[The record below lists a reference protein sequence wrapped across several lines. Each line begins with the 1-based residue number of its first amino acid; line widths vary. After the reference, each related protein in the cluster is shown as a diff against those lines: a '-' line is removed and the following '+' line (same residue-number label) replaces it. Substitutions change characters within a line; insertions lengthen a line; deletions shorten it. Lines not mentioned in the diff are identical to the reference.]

1 MTGIGDWKRSC
12 MCAEANR
19 EMLGQSLTLM
29 GWVQRRRDLGG
40 LIFIWLRDRTGIVQ
54 VVFDQSKY
62 PGVFLS
68 AQELRS
74 EYVLAVKG
82 EVVLREENNINRELK
97 TGDIE
102 VIASDLKILSAS
114 QTPPFAIDN
123 DVSVNDNIKYKY
135 RYLDLRRPVLQ
146 EIFALRSHAAFSAR
160 SFLQE
165 NGFLEL
171 ETPVLTR
178 STPEGARDYLV
189 PSRVH
194 NGEFYAL
201 PQSPQLFKQL
211 LMISGFDKYYQ
222 IVKCFRDEDL
232 RADRQPEFT
241 QIDVELS
248 FVDTSDVME
257 VAEKLIARV
266 FKDIKGMEIGLPI
279 ERLTF
284 NEAMERFGS
293 DKPDM
298 RFGMELIDVS
308 ETVKDCGFS
317 VFSSAVQKG
326 GRVTGI
332 TVRNAGGLTRKE
344 IDALAEMLKDY
355 KAKGLAWAVLSSE
368 GVRSSFSKFMSPEQ
382 MQALID
388 RMGAQ
393 PGDAMFF
400 VADTPEISL
409 TAMGQLRL
417 ILGRK
422 LGLIDDSAYRFVWI
436 TEFPLFEYSEEDGRY
451 YAKHHPFTAPMDEDI
466 SLIGKDNDKVRSKAY
481 DIVLNGYELGGGS
494 IRIHDSDMQSMILN
508 QLGFTQQDVEMRFGF
523 LTNALRYGAPPHG
536 GFAIGMDRLV
546 MLLCGTDNI
555 KDVIA
560 FPKMQNARCL
570 LSDAPSQVEKAQLD
584 ELGIAL
590 VNTLN

>member
-1 MTGIGDWKRSC
+1 MTGIGDWKRTC

-19 EMLGQSLTLM
+19 EMLGRNLTLM
-29 GWVQRRRDLGG
+29 GWVQRRRDLGA
-40 LIFIWLRDRTGIVQ
+40 LVFIWLRDRTGIVQ
-54 VVFDQSKY
+54 VVFDQSRY
-62 PGVFLS
+62 PDVFLK

-74 EYVLAVKG
+74 EYVIAVKG
-82 EVVLREENNINRELK
+82 ELVLRDENNINHDLK
-97 TGDIE
+97 TGDVEMIVSE
-102 VIASDLKILSAS
+102 LKILSAS

-135 RYLDLRRPVLQ
+135 RYLDLRRSALQ
-146 EIFALRSHAAFSAR
+146 EIFALRSRAAYSVR

-248 FVDTSDVME
+248 FVDTNDVMQT
-257 VAEKLIARV
+257 AEGLISRV
-266 FKDIKGMEIGLPI
+266 FKDIKGMDISLPI
-279 ERLTF
+279 ERLTYAQ
-284 NEAMERFGS
+284 AMERFGS

-298 RFGMELIDVS
+298 RFGMELQDVS
-308 ETVKDCGFS
+308 DIVKDCAFS
-317 VFSSAVQKG
+317 VFSSTVQKG
-326 GRVTGI
+326 GRVTGL
-332 TVRNAGGLTRKE
+332 TARGAGGMTRKE
-344 IDALAEMLKDY
+344 IDAMAEALKDY
-355 KAKGLAWAVLSSE
+355 KAKGLAWAILAPD
-368 GVRSSFSKFMSPEQ
+368 GIRSSFGKFMSTEE
-382 MQALID
+382 MQALIE
-388 RMGAQ
+388 RMDAKN
-393 PGDAMFF
+393 GDAMFF
-400 VADTPEISL
+400 VADMPEISQI
-409 TAMGQLRL
+409 AMGQLRL
-417 ILGRK
+417 MLGRK
-422 LGLIDDSAYRFVWI
+422 LGIIDEKAYRFVWI
-436 TEFPLFEYSEEDGRY
+436 TEFPLFEYSEEDQRY

-466 SLIGKDNDKVRSKAY
+466 NLIGKDNARVRSKAY

-494 IRIHDSDMQSMILN
+494 IRIHDSDMQSMLLE
-508 QLGFTQQDVEMRFGF
+508 QLGFTQQDVEARFGF

-570 LSDAPSQVEKAQLD
+570 LSDAPSRVENLQLD
-584 ELGIAL
+584 ELGIAI
-590 VNTLN
+590 VEKQ

>member
-62 PGVFLS
+62 PEVFLS

-257 VAEKLIARV
+257 VAEKLIARI

-332 TVRNAGGLTRKE
+332 TARNAGGLTRKE

-355 KAKGLAWAVLSSE
+355 KAKGLAWAILSSE

>member
-1 MTGIGDWKRSC
+1 MTGIGEWKRSC

-19 EMLGQSLTLM
+19 EALNKTLTLM

-40 LIFIWLRDRTGIVQ
+40 LIFIWLRDKTGIVQ

-62 PGVFLS
+62 PEVFLS

-82 EVVLREENNINRELK
+82 EVVLRDQNNINPELK
-97 TGDIE
+97 TGDVE
-102 VIASDLKILSAS
+102 VVASELKILSSS

-146 EIFALRSHAAFSAR
+146 EIFALRSQTAFSAR

-241 QIDVELS
+241 QIDVEMS
-248 FVDTSDVME
+248 FVDTPDVMNA
-257 VAEKLIARV
+257 AEKLIARV
-266 FKDIKGMEIGLPI
+266 FKDIKGMDIGLPI

-284 NEAMERFGS
+284 IEAMERFGS

-298 RFGMELIDVS
+298 RFGMELKDVS
-308 ETVKDCGFS
+308 DTVKNCGFS
-317 VFSSAVQKG
+317 VFSSTVANG

-332 TVRNAGGLTRKE
+332 TARGAGSLTRKE
-344 IDALAEMLKDY
+344 IDTMAETLKDY
-355 KAKGLAWAVLSSE
+355 KAKGLAWAILSSD
-368 GVRSSFSKFMSPEQ
+368 GMRSSFGKFMSPEEI
-382 MQALID
+382 QALIE
-388 RMGAQ
+388 RMDAK

-417 ILGRK
+417 ILGRR
-422 LGLIDDSAYRFVWI
+422 LGLIDENSYRFAWV
-436 TEFPLFEYSEEDGRY
+436 TEFPLFEYSTEDGRY

-508 QLGFTQQDVEMRFGF
+508 QLGFTQQDVEARFGF

-584 ELGIAL
+584 ELGITL
-590 VNTLN
+590 VKE

>member
-248 FVDTSDVME
+248 FADTSDVME
-257 VAEKLIARV
+257 VAEKLIARI

-332 TVRNAGGLTRKE
+332 TARNAGGLTRKE

>member
-1 MTGIGDWKRSC
+1 MTGIGDWKRTC

-19 EMLGQSLTLM
+19 EMLGRNLTLM
-29 GWVQRRRDLGG
+29 GWVQRRRDLGA
-40 LIFIWLRDRTGIVQ
+40 LVFIWLRDRTGIVQ
-54 VVFDQSKY
+54 VVFDQSRY
-62 PGVFLS
+62 PDVFLK

-74 EYVLAVKG
+74 EYVIAVKG
-82 EVVLREENNINRELK
+82 ELVLRDENNINHDLK
-97 TGDIE
+97 TGDVEMIVSE
-102 VIASDLKILSAS
+102 LKILSAS

-135 RYLDLRRPVLQ
+135 RYLDLRRSALQ
-146 EIFALRSHAAFSAR
+146 EIFALRSRAAYSVR

-248 FVDTSDVME
+248 FVDTNDVMQT
-257 VAEKLIARV
+257 AEGLISRV
-266 FKDIKGMEIGLPI
+266 FKDIKGMDISLPI
-279 ERLTF
+279 ERLTYAQ
-284 NEAMERFGS
+284 AMERFGS

-298 RFGMELIDVS
+298 RFGMELQDVS
-308 ETVKDCGFS
+308 DIVKDCAFS
-317 VFSSAVQKG
+317 VFSSTVQKG
-326 GRVTGI
+326 GRVIGLTARG
-332 TVRNAGGLTRKE
+332 AGGMTRKE
-344 IDALAEMLKDY
+344 IDAMAEALKDY
-355 KAKGLAWAVLSSE
+355 KAKGLAWAILAPD
-368 GVRSSFSKFMSPEQ
+368 GIRSSFGKFMSAEE
-382 MQALID
+382 MQALIE
-388 RMGAQ
+388 RMDAKN
-393 PGDAMFF
+393 GDAMFF
-400 VADTPEISL
+400 VADMPEISQI
-409 TAMGQLRL
+409 AMGQLRL
-417 ILGRK
+417 MLGRK
-422 LGLIDDSAYRFVWI
+422 LGIIDEKAYRFVWI
-436 TEFPLFEYSEEDGRY
+436 TEFPLFEYSDEDQRY

-466 SLIGKDNDKVRSKAY
+466 DLIGKDNAQVRSKAY

-494 IRIHDSDMQSMILN
+494 IRIHDSDMQSMLLE
-508 QLGFTQQDVEMRFGF
+508 QLGFTQQDVEARFGF

-570 LSDAPSQVEKAQLD
+570 LSDAPSRVENLQLD
-584 ELGIAL
+584 ELGITI
-590 VNTLN
+590 VEKQ

>member
-257 VAEKLIARV
+257 VTEKLIARV

-332 TVRNAGGLTRKE
+332 TARNAGGLTRKE

-436 TEFPLFEYSEEDGRY
+436 TQFPLFEYSEEDGRY

>member
-1 MTGIGDWKRSC
+1 MMGIGDWKRTC

-19 EMLGQSLTLM
+19 EMLGKNLTLM
-29 GWVQRRRDLGG
+29 GWVQRRRDLGA
-40 LIFIWLRDRTGIVQ
+40 LVFIWLRDRTGIVQ
-54 VVFDQSKY
+54 VVFDQSRY
-62 PGVFLS
+62 PDVFLK

-74 EYVLAVKG
+74 EYVIAVKG
-82 EVVLREENNINRELK
+82 ELVLRDENNINHDLK
-97 TGDIE
+97 TGDVEMIVSE
-102 VIASDLKILSAS
+102 LKILSAS

-135 RYLDLRRPVLQ
+135 RYLDLRRSALQ
-146 EIFALRSHAAFSAR
+146 EIFALRSRAAYSVR

-248 FVDTSDVME
+248 FVDTNDVMQT
-257 VAEKLIARV
+257 AEGLISRV
-266 FKDIKGMEIGLPI
+266 FKDIKGMDISLPI
-279 ERLTF
+279 ERLTYAQ
-284 NEAMERFGS
+284 AMERFGS

-298 RFGMELIDVS
+298 RFGMELQDVS
-308 ETVKDCGFS
+308 DIVKDCAFS
-317 VFSSAVQKG
+317 VFSSTVQKG
-326 GRVTGI
+326 GRVIGLTARG
-332 TVRNAGGLTRKE
+332 AGGMTRKE
-344 IDALAEMLKDY
+344 IDAMAEALKDY
-355 KAKGLAWAVLSSE
+355 KAKGLAWAILAPD
-368 GVRSSFSKFMSPEQ
+368 GIRSSFGKFMSAEE
-382 MQALID
+382 MQALIE
-388 RMGAQ
+388 RMDAKN
-393 PGDAMFF
+393 GDAMFF
-400 VADTPEISL
+400 VADMPEISQI
-409 TAMGQLRL
+409 AMGQLRL
-417 ILGRK
+417 MLGRK
-422 LGLIDDSAYRFVWI
+422 LGIIDEKAYRFVWI
-436 TEFPLFEYSEEDGRY
+436 TEFPLFEYSEEDQRY

-466 SLIGKDNDKVRSKAY
+466 DLIGKDNARVRSKAY

-494 IRIHDSDMQSMILN
+494 IRIHDSDMQSMLLE
-508 QLGFTQQDVEMRFGF
+508 QLGFTQQDVEARFGF

-570 LSDAPSQVEKAQLD
+570 LSDAPSRVENLQLD
-584 ELGIAL
+584 ELGIAI
-590 VNTLN
+590 VEKQ

>member
-1 MTGIGDWKRSC
+1 MTGIGDWKRTC

-19 EMLGQSLTLM
+19 EMLGRNLTLM
-29 GWVQRRRDLGG
+29 GWVQRRRDLGA
-40 LIFIWLRDRTGIVQ
+40 LVFIWLRDRTGIVQ
-54 VVFDQSKY
+54 VVFDQSRY
-62 PGVFLS
+62 PDVFLK

-74 EYVLAVKG
+74 EYVIAVKG
-82 EVVLREENNINRELK
+82 ELVLRDENNINHDLK
-97 TGDIE
+97 TGDVEMIVSE
-102 VIASDLKILSAS
+102 LKILSAS

-135 RYLDLRRPVLQ
+135 RYLDLRRSALQ
-146 EIFALRSHAAFSAR
+146 EIFALRSRAAYSVR

-248 FVDTSDVME
+248 FVDTNDVMQT
-257 VAEKLIARV
+257 AEGLISRV
-266 FKDIKGMEIGLPI
+266 FKDIKGMDISLPI
-279 ERLTF
+279 ERLTYAQ
-284 NEAMERFGS
+284 AMERFGS

-298 RFGMELIDVS
+298 RFGMELQDVS
-308 ETVKDCGFS
+308 DIVKDCAFS
-317 VFSSAVQKG
+317 VFSSTVQKG
-326 GRVTGI
+326 GRVTGL
-332 TVRNAGGLTRKE
+332 TARGAGGMTRKE
-344 IDALAEMLKDY
+344 IDAMAEALKDY
-355 KAKGLAWAVLSSE
+355 KAKGLAWAILAPD
-368 GVRSSFSKFMSPEQ
+368 GIRSSFGKFMSAEE
-382 MQALID
+382 MQALIE
-388 RMGAQ
+388 RMDAKN
-393 PGDAMFF
+393 GDAMFF
-400 VADTPEISL
+400 VADMPEISQ

-417 ILGRK
+417 MLGRK
-422 LGLIDDSAYRFVWI
+422 LGIIDEKAYRFVWI
-436 TEFPLFEYSEEDGRY
+436 TEFPLFEYSEEDQRY
-451 YAKHHPFTAPMDEDI
+451 YTKHHPFTAPMDEDI
-466 SLIGKDNDKVRSKAY
+466 NLIGKDNARVRSKAY

-494 IRIHDSDMQSMILN
+494 IRIHDSDMQSMLLE
-508 QLGFTQQDVEMRFGF
+508 QLGFTQQDVEARFGF

-570 LSDAPSQVEKAQLD
+570 LSDAPSRVENLQLD
-584 ELGIAL
+584 ELGIAI
-590 VNTLN
+590 VEKQ

>member
-62 PGVFLS
+62 PEVFLS

-257 VAEKLIARV
+257 VAEKLIARI

-332 TVRNAGGLTRKE
+332 TARNAGGLTRKE

-355 KAKGLAWAVLSSE
+355 KAKGLAWAILSSE
-368 GVRSSFSKFMSPEQ
+368 GVRSSFSKFMNPEQ

-436 TEFPLFEYSEEDGRY
+436 TQFPLFEYSEEDGRY

-590 VNTLN
+590 VKTLN

>member
-62 PGVFLS
+62 PEVFLS

-332 TVRNAGGLTRKE
+332 TARNAGGLTRKE

-382 MQALID
+382 MQTLID

>member
-62 PGVFLS
+62 PEVFLS

-266 FKDIKGMEIGLPI
+266 FKDIKGMEIDLPI

-332 TVRNAGGLTRKE
+332 TARNAGGLTRKE

-382 MQALID
+382 MQALIG

>member
-257 VAEKLIARV
+257 VAEKLIARI

-332 TVRNAGGLTRKE
+332 TARNAGGLTRKE

-436 TEFPLFEYSEEDGRY
+436 TQFPLFEYSEEDGRY

>member
-1 MTGIGDWKRSC
+1 M
-12 MCAEANR
+12 
-19 EMLGQSLTLM
+19 
-29 GWVQRRRDLGG
+29 
-40 LIFIWLRDRTGIVQ
+40 
-54 VVFDQSKY
+54 
-62 PGVFLS
+62 
-68 AQELRS
+68 
-74 EYVLAVKG
+74 
-82 EVVLREENNINRELK
+82 
-97 TGDIE
+97 
-102 VIASDLKILSAS
+102 
-114 QTPPFAIDN
+114 
-123 DVSVNDNIKYKY
+123 
-135 RYLDLRRPVLQ
+135 
-146 EIFALRSHAAFSAR
+146 
-160 SFLQE
+160 
-165 NGFLEL
+165 
-171 ETPVLTR
+171 
-178 STPEGARDYLV
+178 
-189 PSRVH
+189 
-194 NGEFYAL
+194 
-201 PQSPQLFKQL
+201 
-211 LMISGFDKYYQ
+211 
-222 IVKCFRDEDL
+222 
-232 RADRQPEFT
+232 
-241 QIDVELS
+241 
-248 FVDTSDVME
+248 DTSDVME

-266 FKDIKGMEIGLPI
+266 FKDIKGMEIDLPI

-332 TVRNAGGLTRKE
+332 TARNAGGLTRKE

>member
-1 MTGIGDWKRSC
+1 MTGIGDWKRTC

-19 EMLGQSLTLM
+19 EMLGRNLTLM
-29 GWVQRRRDLGG
+29 GWVQRRRDLGA
-40 LIFIWLRDRTGIVQ
+40 LVFIWLRDRTGIVQ
-54 VVFDQSKY
+54 VVFDQSRY
-62 PGVFLS
+62 PDVFLK

-74 EYVLAVKG
+74 EYVIAVKG
-82 EVVLREENNINRELK
+82 ELVLRDENNINHDLK
-97 TGDIE
+97 TGDVEMIVSE
-102 VIASDLKILSAS
+102 LKILSAS

-135 RYLDLRRPVLQ
+135 RYLDLRRSALQ
-146 EIFALRSHAAFSAR
+146 EIFALRSRAAYSVR

-248 FVDTSDVME
+248 FVDTNDVMQT
-257 VAEKLIARV
+257 AEGLISRV
-266 FKDIKGMEIGLPI
+266 FKDIKGMDISLPI
-279 ERLTF
+279 ERLTYAQ
-284 NEAMERFGS
+284 AMERFGS

-298 RFGMELIDVS
+298 RFGMELQDVS
-308 ETVKDCGFS
+308 DIVKDCAFS
-317 VFSSAVQKG
+317 VFSSTVQKG
-326 GRVTGI
+326 GRVTGL
-332 TVRNAGGLTRKE
+332 TARGAGGMTRKE
-344 IDALAEMLKDY
+344 IDAMAEALKDY
-355 KAKGLAWAVLSSE
+355 KAKGLAWAILAPD
-368 GVRSSFSKFMSPEQ
+368 GIRSSFGKFMSAEE
-382 MQALID
+382 MQALIE
-388 RMGAQ
+388 RMDAKN
-393 PGDAMFF
+393 GDAMFF
-400 VADTPEISL
+400 VADMPEISQI
-409 TAMGQLRL
+409 AMGQLRL
-417 ILGRK
+417 MLGRK
-422 LGLIDDSAYRFVWI
+422 LGIIDEKAYRFVWI
-436 TEFPLFEYSEEDGRY
+436 TEFPLFEYSEEDQRY
-451 YAKHHPFTAPMDEDI
+451 YAKHQPFTAPMDEDI
-466 SLIGKDNDKVRSKAY
+466 DLIGKDNARVRSKAY

-494 IRIHDSDMQSMILN
+494 IRIHDSDMQSMLLE
-508 QLGFTQQDVEMRFGF
+508 QLGFTQQDVEARFGF

-570 LSDAPSQVEKAQLD
+570 LSDAPSRVENLQLD
-584 ELGIAL
+584 ELGIAI
-590 VNTLN
+590 VEKQ

>member
-248 FVDTSDVME
+248 FADTSDVME
-257 VAEKLIARV
+257 VVEKLIARI

-332 TVRNAGGLTRKE
+332 TARNAGGLTRKE

-355 KAKGLAWAVLSSE
+355 KAKGLAWAILSSE

-436 TEFPLFEYSEEDGRY
+436 TQFPLFEYSEEDGRY

>member
-62 PGVFLS
+62 PEVFLS

-102 VIASDLKILSAS
+102 VIAADLKILSAS

-266 FKDIKGMEIGLPI
+266 FKDIKGMEIDLPI

-332 TVRNAGGLTRKE
+332 TARNAGGLTRKE

-355 KAKGLAWAVLSSE
+355 KAKGLAWAILSSE

-436 TEFPLFEYSEEDGRY
+436 TQFPLFEYSEEDGRY

>member
-62 PGVFLS
+62 PEVFLS

-194 NGEFYAL
+194 NGEFSAL

-248 FVDTSDVME
+248 FADTSDVME

-332 TVRNAGGLTRKE
+332 TARNAGGLTRKE

-355 KAKGLAWAVLSSE
+355 KAKGLAWAILSSE

-436 TEFPLFEYSEEDGRY
+436 TQFPLFEYSEEDGRY

>member
-1 MTGIGDWKRSC
+1 MAGIGDWKRTC

-19 EMLGQSLTLM
+19 EMLGRNLTLM
-29 GWVQRRRDLGG
+29 GWVQRRRDLGA
-40 LIFIWLRDRTGIVQ
+40 LVFIWLRDRTGIVQ
-54 VVFDQSKY
+54 VVFDQSRY
-62 PGVFLS
+62 PDVFLK

-74 EYVLAVKG
+74 EYVIAVKG
-82 EVVLREENNINRELK
+82 ELVLRDENNINHDLK
-97 TGDIE
+97 TGDVEMIVSE
-102 VIASDLKILSAS
+102 LKILSAS

-135 RYLDLRRPVLQ
+135 RYLDLRRSALQ
-146 EIFALRSHAAFSAR
+146 EIFALRSRAAYSVR

-232 RADRQPEFT
+232 RADIQPEFT

-248 FVDTSDVME
+248 FVDTNDVMQT
-257 VAEKLIARV
+257 AEGLISRV
-266 FKDIKGMEIGLPI
+266 FKDIKGMDISLPI
-279 ERLTF
+279 ERLTYAQ
-284 NEAMERFGS
+284 AMERFGS

-298 RFGMELIDVS
+298 RFGMELQDVS
-308 ETVKDCGFS
+308 DIVKDCAFS
-317 VFSSAVQKG
+317 VFSSTVQKG
-326 GRVTGI
+326 GRVTGL
-332 TVRNAGGLTRKE
+332 TARGAGGMTRKE
-344 IDALAEMLKDY
+344 IDAMAEALKDY
-355 KAKGLAWAVLSSE
+355 KAKGLVWAILAPD
-368 GVRSSFSKFMSPEQ
+368 GIRSSFGKFMSAEE
-382 MQALID
+382 MQALIE
-388 RMGAQ
+388 RMDAKN
-393 PGDAMFF
+393 GDAMFF
-400 VADTPEISL
+400 VADMPEISQI
-409 TAMGQLRL
+409 AMGQLRL
-417 ILGRK
+417 MLGRK
-422 LGLIDDSAYRFVWI
+422 LGIIDEKAYRFVWI
-436 TEFPLFEYSEEDGRY
+436 TEFPLFEYSEEDQRY

-466 SLIGKDNDKVRSKAY
+466 DLIGKDNARVRSKAY

-494 IRIHDSDMQSMILN
+494 IRIHDSDMQSMLLE
-508 QLGFTQQDVEMRFGF
+508 QLGFTQQDVEARFGF

-570 LSDAPSQVEKAQLD
+570 LSDAPSRVENLQLD
-584 ELGIAL
+584 ELGIAI
-590 VNTLN
+590 VEKR

>member
-1 MTGIGDWKRSC
+1 MTGIGEWKRSC

-19 EMLGQSLTLM
+19 EALNKTLTLM

-40 LIFIWLRDRTGIVQ
+40 LIFIWLRDKTGIVQ

-62 PGVFLS
+62 PEVFLS

-82 EVVLREENNINRELK
+82 EVVLRDQNNINPELK
-97 TGDIE
+97 TGDVE
-102 VIASDLKILSAS
+102 VVASELKILSSS

-146 EIFALRSHAAFSAR
+146 EIFALRSQTAFSAR

-241 QIDVELS
+241 QIDVEMS
-248 FVDTSDVME
+248 FVDTPDVMDA
-257 VAEKLIARV
+257 AEKLIARV
-266 FKDIKGMEIGLPI
+266 FKDIKGMDIGLPI

-284 NEAMERFGS
+284 IEAMERFGS

-298 RFGMELIDVS
+298 RFGMELKDVS
-308 ETVKDCGFS
+308 DTVKNCGFS
-317 VFSSAVQKG
+317 VFSSTVANG

-332 TVRNAGGLTRKE
+332 TARGAGSLTRKE
-344 IDALAEMLKDY
+344 IDAMAETLKDY
-355 KAKGLAWAVLSSE
+355 KAKGLAWAILSSD
-368 GVRSSFSKFMSPEQ
+368 GMRSSFGKFMSPEEI
-382 MQALID
+382 QALIE
-388 RMGAQ
+388 RMDAK

-417 ILGRK
+417 ILGRR
-422 LGLIDDSAYRFVWI
+422 LGLIDENSYRFAWV
-436 TEFPLFEYSEEDGRY
+436 TEFPLFEYSTEDGRY

-508 QLGFTQQDVEMRFGF
+508 QLGFTQQDVEARFGF

-584 ELGIAL
+584 ELGITL
-590 VNTLN
+590 VKE

>member
-1 MTGIGDWKRSC
+1 MTGIGEWKRSC

-19 EMLGQSLTLM
+19 EALNKTLTLM

-40 LIFIWLRDRTGIVQ
+40 LIFIWLRDKTGIVQ

-62 PGVFLS
+62 PEVFLS

-82 EVVLREENNINRELK
+82 EVVLRDQNNINSELK
-97 TGDIE
+97 TGDVE
-102 VIASDLKILSAS
+102 VVASELKILSSS

-146 EIFALRSHAAFSAR
+146 EIFALRSQTAFSAR

-241 QIDVELS
+241 QIDVEMS
-248 FVDTSDVME
+248 FVDTPDVMDA
-257 VAEKLIARV
+257 AEKLIARV
-266 FKDIKGMEIGLPI
+266 FKDIKGMDIGLPI

-284 NEAMERFGS
+284 IEAMERFGS

-298 RFGMELIDVS
+298 RFGMELKDVS
-308 ETVKDCGFS
+308 DTVKNCGFS
-317 VFSSAVQKG
+317 VFSLTVANG

-332 TVRNAGGLTRKE
+332 TARGAGSLTRKE
-344 IDALAEMLKDY
+344 IDTMAETLKDY
-355 KAKGLAWAVLSSE
+355 KAKGLAWAILSSD
-368 GVRSSFSKFMSPEQ
+368 GMRSSFGKFMSPEEI
-382 MQALID
+382 QALIE
-388 RMGAQ
+388 RMDAK

-417 ILGRK
+417 ILGRR
-422 LGLIDDSAYRFVWI
+422 LGLIDENSYRFAWV
-436 TEFPLFEYSEEDGRY
+436 TEFPLFEYSTEDGRY

-508 QLGFTQQDVEMRFGF
+508 QLGFTQQDVEARFGF

-584 ELGIAL
+584 ELGITL
-590 VNTLN
+590 VKE

>member
-1 MTGIGDWKRSC
+1 MTGIGDWKRTC

-19 EMLGQSLTLM
+19 EMLGRNLTLM
-29 GWVQRRRDLGG
+29 GWVQRRRDLGA
-40 LIFIWLRDRTGIVQ
+40 LVFIWLRDRTGIVQ
-54 VVFDQSKY
+54 VVFDQSRY
-62 PGVFLS
+62 PDVFLK

-74 EYVLAVKG
+74 EYVIAVKG
-82 EVVLREENNINRELK
+82 ELVLRDENNINHDLK
-97 TGDIE
+97 TGDVEMIVSE
-102 VIASDLKILSAS
+102 LKILSAS

-135 RYLDLRRPVLQ
+135 RYLDLRRSALQ
-146 EIFALRSHAAFSAR
+146 EIFALRSRAAYSVR

-248 FVDTSDVME
+248 FVDTNDVMQT
-257 VAEKLIARV
+257 AEGLISRV
-266 FKDIKGMEIGLPI
+266 FKDIKGMDISLPI
-279 ERLTF
+279 ERLTYAQ
-284 NEAMERFGS
+284 AMERFGS

-298 RFGMELIDVS
+298 RFGMELQDVS
-308 ETVKDCGFS
+308 DIVKDCAFS
-317 VFSSAVQKG
+317 VFSSTVQKG
-326 GRVTGI
+326 GRVTGL
-332 TVRNAGGLTRKE
+332 TARGAGGMTRKE
-344 IDALAEMLKDY
+344 IDAMAEALKDY
-355 KAKGLAWAVLSSE
+355 KAKGLAWAILAPD
-368 GVRSSFSKFMSPEQ
+368 GIRSSFGKFMSAEE
-382 MQALID
+382 MQALIE
-388 RMGAQ
+388 RMDAKN
-393 PGDAMFF
+393 GDAMFF
-400 VADTPEISL
+400 VADMPEISQ

-417 ILGRK
+417 MLGRK
-422 LGLIDDSAYRFVWI
+422 LGIIDEKAYRFVWI
-436 TEFPLFEYSEEDGRY
+436 TEFPLFEYSEEDQRY

-466 SLIGKDNDKVRSKAY
+466 NLIGKDNARVRSKAY

-494 IRIHDSDMQSMILN
+494 IRIHDSDMQSMLLE
-508 QLGFTQQDVEMRFGF
+508 QLGFTQQDVEARFGF

-570 LSDAPSQVEKAQLD
+570 LSDAPSRVENLQLD
-584 ELGIAL
+584 ELGIAI
-590 VNTLN
+590 VEKQ

>member
-257 VAEKLIARV
+257 VAEKLIARI

-332 TVRNAGGLTRKE
+332 TARNAGGLTRKE

>member
-248 FVDTSDVME
+248 FADTSDVME

-266 FKDIKGMEIGLPI
+266 FKDIKGMEIDLPI

-332 TVRNAGGLTRKE
+332 TARNAGGLTRKE

-436 TEFPLFEYSEEDGRY
+436 TQFPLFEYSEEDGRY

>member
-1 MTGIGDWKRSC
+1 MMGIGDWKRTC

-19 EMLGQSLTLM
+19 EMLGKNLTLM
-29 GWVQRRRDLGG
+29 GWVQRRRDLGA
-40 LIFIWLRDRTGIVQ
+40 LVFIWLRDRTGIVQ
-54 VVFDQSKY
+54 VVFDQSRY
-62 PGVFLS
+62 PDVFLK

-74 EYVLAVKG
+74 EYVIAVKG
-82 EVVLREENNINRELK
+82 ELVLRDENNINHDLK
-97 TGDIE
+97 TGDVEMIVSE
-102 VIASDLKILSAS
+102 LKILSAS

-135 RYLDLRRPVLQ
+135 RYLDLRRSALQ
-146 EIFALRSHAAFSAR
+146 EIFALRSRAAYSVR

-248 FVDTSDVME
+248 FVDTNDVMQT
-257 VAEKLIARV
+257 AEGLISRV
-266 FKDIKGMEIGLPI
+266 FKDIKGMDISLPI
-279 ERLTF
+279 ERLTYAQ
-284 NEAMERFGS
+284 AMERFGS

-298 RFGMELIDVS
+298 RFGMELQDVS
-308 ETVKDCGFS
+308 DIVKDCAFS
-317 VFSSAVQKG
+317 VFSSTVQKG
-326 GRVTGI
+326 GRVIGLTARG
-332 TVRNAGGLTRKE
+332 AGGMTRKE
-344 IDALAEMLKDY
+344 IDAMAEALKDY
-355 KAKGLAWAVLSSE
+355 KAKGLAWAILAPD
-368 GVRSSFSKFMSPEQ
+368 GIRSSFGKFMSAEE
-382 MQALID
+382 MQALIE
-388 RMGAQ
+388 RMDAKN
-393 PGDAMFF
+393 GDAMFF
-400 VADTPEISL
+400 VADMPEISQI
-409 TAMGQLRL
+409 AMGQLRL
-417 ILGRK
+417 MLGRK
-422 LGLIDDSAYRFVWI
+422 LGIIDEKAYRFVWI
-436 TEFPLFEYSEEDGRY
+436 TEFPLFEYSDEDQRY

-466 SLIGKDNDKVRSKAY
+466 DLIGKDNAQVRSKAY

-494 IRIHDSDMQSMILN
+494 IRIHDSDMQSMLLE
-508 QLGFTQQDVEMRFGF
+508 QLGFTQQDVEARFGF

-570 LSDAPSQVEKAQLD
+570 LSDAPSRVENLQLD
-584 ELGIAL
+584 ELGITI
-590 VNTLN
+590 VEKQ

>member
-1 MTGIGDWKRSC
+1 MTGIGEWKRSC

-19 EMLGQSLTLM
+19 EALNKTLTLM

-40 LIFIWLRDRTGIVQ
+40 LIFIWLRDKTGIVQ

-62 PGVFLS
+62 PEVFLS

-82 EVVLREENNINRELK
+82 EVVLREKNNINSELK
-97 TGDIE
+97 TGDVE
-102 VIASDLKILSAS
+102 VVASELKILSSS

-146 EIFALRSHAAFSAR
+146 EIFALRSQTAFSAR

-241 QIDVELS
+241 QIDVEMS
-248 FVDTSDVME
+248 FVDTPDVMDA
-257 VAEKLIARV
+257 AEKLIARV
-266 FKDIKGMEIGLPI
+266 FKDIKGMDIGLPI

-284 NEAMERFGS
+284 IEAMERFGS

-298 RFGMELIDVS
+298 RFGMELKDVS
-308 ETVKDCGFS
+308 DTVKNCGFS
-317 VFSSAVQKG
+317 VFSSTVANG

-332 TVRNAGGLTRKE
+332 TARGAGSLTRKE
-344 IDALAEMLKDY
+344 IDAMAETLKDY
-355 KAKGLAWAVLSSE
+355 KAKGLAWAILSSD
-368 GVRSSFSKFMSPEQ
+368 GMRSSFGKFMSPEEI
-382 MQALID
+382 QALIECMD
-388 RMGAQ
+388 AK

-417 ILGRK
+417 ILGRR
-422 LGLIDDSAYRFVWI
+422 LGLIDENSYRFAWV
-436 TEFPLFEYSEEDGRY
+436 TEFPLFEYSTEDGRY

-508 QLGFTQQDVEMRFGF
+508 QLGFTQQDVEARFGF

-584 ELGIAL
+584 ELGITL
-590 VNTLN
+590 VKE

>member
-1 MTGIGDWKRSC
+1 MTGIGDWKRTC

-19 EMLGQSLTLM
+19 EMLGRNLTLM
-29 GWVQRRRDLGG
+29 GWVQRRRDLGA
-40 LIFIWLRDRTGIVQ
+40 LVFIWLRDRTGIVQ
-54 VVFDQSKY
+54 VVFDQSRY
-62 PGVFLS
+62 PDVFLK

-74 EYVLAVKG
+74 EYVIAVKG
-82 EVVLREENNINRELK
+82 ELVLRDENNINHDLK
-97 TGDIE
+97 TGDVEMIVSE
-102 VIASDLKILSAS
+102 LKILSAS

-135 RYLDLRRPVLQ
+135 RYLDLRRSALQ
-146 EIFALRSHAAFSAR
+146 EIFALRSRAAYSVR

-248 FVDTSDVME
+248 FVDTNDVMQT
-257 VAEKLIARV
+257 AEGLISRV
-266 FKDIKGMEIGLPI
+266 FKDIKGMDISLPI
-279 ERLTF
+279 ERLTYAQ
-284 NEAMERFGS
+284 AMERFGS

-298 RFGMELIDVS
+298 RFGMELQDVS
-308 ETVKDCGFS
+308 DIVKDCAFS
-317 VFSSAVQKG
+317 VFSSTVQKG
-326 GRVTGI
+326 GRVTGL
-332 TVRNAGGLTRKE
+332 TARGAGGMTRK
-344 IDALAEMLKDY
+344 DAMAEALKDY
-355 KAKGLAWAVLSSE
+355 KAKGLAWAILAPD
-368 GVRSSFSKFMSPEQ
+368 GIRSSFGKFMSAEE
-382 MQALID
+382 MQALIE
-388 RMGAQ
+388 RMDAKN
-393 PGDAMFF
+393 GDAMFF
-400 VADTPEISL
+400 VADMPEISQ

-417 ILGRK
+417 MLGRK
-422 LGLIDDSAYRFVWI
+422 LGIIDEKAYRFVWI
-436 TEFPLFEYSEEDGRY
+436 TEFPLFEYSEEDQRY

-466 SLIGKDNDKVRSKAY
+466 NLIGKDNARVRSKAY

-494 IRIHDSDMQSMILN
+494 IRIHDSDMQSMLLE
-508 QLGFTQQDVEMRFGF
+508 QLGFTQQDVEARFGF

-570 LSDAPSQVEKAQLD
+570 LSDAPSRVENLQLD
-584 ELGIAL
+584 ELGIAI
-590 VNTLN
+590 VEKQ

>member
-1 MTGIGDWKRSC
+1 MTGIGDWKRTC

-19 EMLGQSLTLM
+19 EMLGRNLTLM
-29 GWVQRRRDLGG
+29 GWVQRRRDLGA
-40 LIFIWLRDRTGIVQ
+40 LVFIWLRDRTGIVQ
-54 VVFDQSKY
+54 VVFDQSRY
-62 PGVFLS
+62 PDVFLK

-74 EYVLAVKG
+74 EYVIAVKG
-82 EVVLREENNINRELK
+82 ELVLRDENNINHDLK
-97 TGDIE
+97 TGDVEMIVSE
-102 VIASDLKILSAS
+102 LKILSAS

-135 RYLDLRRPVLQ
+135 RYLDLRRSALQ
-146 EIFALRSHAAFSAR
+146 EIFALRSRAAYSVR

-248 FVDTSDVME
+248 FVDTNDVMQT
-257 VAEKLIARV
+257 AEGLISRV
-266 FKDIKGMEIGLPI
+266 FKDIKGMDISLPI
-279 ERLTF
+279 ERLTYAQ
-284 NEAMERFGS
+284 AMERFGS

-298 RFGMELIDVS
+298 RFGMELQDVS
-308 ETVKDCGFS
+308 DIVKDCAFS
-317 VFSSAVQKG
+317 VFSSTVQKG
-326 GRVTGI
+326 GRVTGL
-332 TVRNAGGLTRKE
+332 TARGAGGMTRKE
-344 IDALAEMLKDY
+344 IDAMAEALKDY
-355 KAKGLAWAVLSSE
+355 KAKGLAWAILAPD
-368 GVRSSFSKFMSPEQ
+368 GIRSSFGKFMSAEE
-382 MQALID
+382 MQALIE
-388 RMGAQ
+388 RMDAKN
-393 PGDAMFF
+393 GDAMFF
-400 VADTPEISL
+400 VADMPELSQ

-417 ILGRK
+417 MLGRK
-422 LGLIDDSAYRFVWI
+422 LGIIDEKAYRFVWI
-436 TEFPLFEYSEEDGRY
+436 TEFPLFEYSEEDQRY

-466 SLIGKDNDKVRSKAY
+466 NLIGKDNARVRSKAY

-494 IRIHDSDMQSMILN
+494 IRIHDSDMQSMLLE
-508 QLGFTQQDVEMRFGF
+508 QLGFTQQDVEARFGF

-570 LSDAPSQVEKAQLD
+570 LSDAPSRVENLQLD
-584 ELGIAL
+584 ELGIAI
-590 VNTLN
+590 VEKQ

>member
-1 MTGIGDWKRSC
+1 MTGIGDWKRTC

-19 EMLGQSLTLM
+19 EMLGRNLTLM
-29 GWVQRRRDLGG
+29 GWVQRRRDLGA
-40 LIFIWLRDRTGIVQ
+40 LVFIWLRDRTGIVQ
-54 VVFDQSKY
+54 VVFDQSRY
-62 PGVFLS
+62 PDVFLK

-74 EYVLAVKG
+74 EYVIAVKG
-82 EVVLREENNINRELK
+82 ELVLRDENNINHDLK
-97 TGDIE
+97 TGDVEMIVSE
-102 VIASDLKILSAS
+102 LKILSAS

-135 RYLDLRRPVLQ
+135 RYLDLRRSALQ
-146 EIFALRSHAAFSAR
+146 EIFALRSRAAYSVR

-211 LMISGFDKYYQ
+211 LMISGLDKYYQ

-248 FVDTSDVME
+248 FVDTNDVMQT
-257 VAEKLIARV
+257 AEGLISRV
-266 FKDIKGMEIGLPI
+266 FKDIKGMDISLPI
-279 ERLTF
+279 ERLTYAQ
-284 NEAMERFGS
+284 AMERFGS

-298 RFGMELIDVS
+298 RFGMELQDVS
-308 ETVKDCGFS
+308 DIVKDCAFS
-317 VFSSAVQKG
+317 VFSSTVQKG
-326 GRVTGI
+326 GRVTGL
-332 TVRNAGGLTRKE
+332 TARGAGGMTRKE
-344 IDALAEMLKDY
+344 IDAMAEALKDY
-355 KAKGLAWAVLSSE
+355 KAKGLAWAILAPD
-368 GVRSSFSKFMSPEQ
+368 GIRSSFGKFMSAEE
-382 MQALID
+382 MQALIE
-388 RMGAQ
+388 RMDAKN
-393 PGDAMFF
+393 GDAMFF
-400 VADTPEISL
+400 VADMPEISQI
-409 TAMGQLRL
+409 AMGQLRL
-417 ILGRK
+417 MLGRK
-422 LGLIDDSAYRFVWI
+422 LGIIDEKAYRFVWI
-436 TEFPLFEYSEEDGRY
+436 TEFPLFEYSEEDQRY

-466 SLIGKDNDKVRSKAY
+466 DLIGKDNARVRSKAY

-494 IRIHDSDMQSMILN
+494 IRIHDSDMQSMLLE
-508 QLGFTQQDVEMRFGF
+508 QLGFTQQDVEARFGF

-570 LSDAPSQVEKAQLD
+570 LSDAPSRVENLQLD
-584 ELGIAL
+584 ELGIAI
-590 VNTLN
+590 VEKQ

>member
-62 PGVFLS
+62 PEVFLS

-266 FKDIKGMEIGLPI
+266 FKDIKGMEIDLPI

-332 TVRNAGGLTRKE
+332 TARNAGGLTRKE

>member
-62 PGVFLS
+62 PEVFLS

-257 VAEKLIARV
+257 VAEKLIARI

-332 TVRNAGGLTRKE
+332 TARNAGGLTRKE

>member
-1 MTGIGDWKRSC
+1 MTGIGDWKRTC

-19 EMLGQSLTLM
+19 EMLGRNLTLM
-29 GWVQRRRDLGG
+29 GWVQRRRDLGA
-40 LIFIWLRDRTGIVQ
+40 LVFIWLRDRTGIVQ
-54 VVFDQSKY
+54 VVFDQSRY
-62 PGVFLS
+62 PDVFLK

-74 EYVLAVKG
+74 EYVIAVKG
-82 EVVLREENNINRELK
+82 ELVLRDENNINHDLK
-97 TGDIE
+97 TGDVEMIVSE
-102 VIASDLKILSAS
+102 LKILSAS

-135 RYLDLRRPVLQ
+135 RYLDLRRSALQ
-146 EIFALRSHAAFSAR
+146 EIFALRSRAAYSVR

-248 FVDTSDVME
+248 FVDTNDVMQT
-257 VAEKLIARV
+257 AEGLISRV
-266 FKDIKGMEIGLPI
+266 FKDIKGMDISLPI
-279 ERLTF
+279 ERLTYAQ
-284 NEAMERFGS
+284 AMERFGS

-298 RFGMELIDVS
+298 RFGMELQDVS
-308 ETVKDCGFS
+308 DIVKDCAFS
-317 VFSSAVQKG
+317 VFSSTVQKG
-326 GRVTGI
+326 GRVIGLTARG
-332 TVRNAGGLTRKE
+332 AGGMTRKE
-344 IDALAEMLKDY
+344 IDAMAEALKDY
-355 KAKGLAWAVLSSE
+355 KAKGLAWAILAPD
-368 GVRSSFSKFMSPEQ
+368 GIRSSFGKFMSAEE
-382 MQALID
+382 MQALIE
-388 RMGAQ
+388 RMDAKN
-393 PGDAMFF
+393 GDAMFF
-400 VADTPEISL
+400 VADMPEISQI
-409 TAMGQLRL
+409 AMGQLRL
-417 ILGRK
+417 MLGRK
-422 LGLIDDSAYRFVWI
+422 LGIIDEKAYRFVWI
-436 TEFPLFEYSEEDGRY
+436 TEFPLFEYSEEDQRY

-466 SLIGKDNDKVRSKAY
+466 DLIGKDNARVRSKAY

-494 IRIHDSDMQSMILN
+494 IRIHDSDMQSMLLE
-508 QLGFTQQDVEMRFGF
+508 QLGFTQQDVEARFGF

-570 LSDAPSQVEKAQLD
+570 LSDAPSRVENLQLD
-584 ELGIAL
+584 ELGIAI
-590 VNTLN
+590 VEKQ

>member
-1 MTGIGDWKRSC
+1 MMGIGDWKRTC

-19 EMLGQSLTLM
+19 EMLGKNLTLM
-29 GWVQRRRDLGG
+29 GWVQRRRDLGA
-40 LIFIWLRDRTGIVQ
+40 LVFIWLRDRTGIVQ
-54 VVFDQSKY
+54 VVFDQSRY
-62 PGVFLS
+62 PDVFLK

-74 EYVLAVKG
+74 EYVIAVKG
-82 EVVLREENNINRELK
+82 ELVLRDENNINHDLK
-97 TGDIE
+97 TGDVEMIVSE
-102 VIASDLKILSAS
+102 LKILSAS

-135 RYLDLRRPVLQ
+135 RYLDLRRSALQ
-146 EIFALRSHAAFSAR
+146 EIFALRSRAAYSVR

-248 FVDTSDVME
+248 FVDTNDVMQT
-257 VAEKLIARV
+257 AEGLISRV
-266 FKDIKGMEIGLPI
+266 FKDIKGMDISLPI
-279 ERLTF
+279 ERLTYAQ
-284 NEAMERFGS
+284 AMERFGS

-298 RFGMELIDVS
+298 RFGMELQDVS
-308 ETVKDCGFS
+308 DIVKDCAFS
-317 VFSSAVQKG
+317 VFSSTVQKG
-326 GRVTGI
+326 GRVTGL
-332 TVRNAGGLTRKE
+332 TARGAGGMTRKE
-344 IDALAEMLKDY
+344 IDAMAEALKDY
-355 KAKGLAWAVLSSE
+355 KAKGLAWAILAPD
-368 GVRSSFSKFMSPEQ
+368 GIRSSFGKFMSAEE
-382 MQALID
+382 MQALIE
-388 RMGAQ
+388 RMDAKN
-393 PGDAMFF
+393 GDAMFF
-400 VADTPEISL
+400 VADMPEISQ

-417 ILGRK
+417 MLGRK
-422 LGLIDDSAYRFVWI
+422 LGIIDEKAYRFVWI
-436 TEFPLFEYSEEDGRY
+436 TEFPLFEYSEEDQRY

-466 SLIGKDNDKVRSKAY
+466 NLIGKDNARVRSKAY

-494 IRIHDSDMQSMILN
+494 IRIHDSDMQSMLLE
-508 QLGFTQQDVEMRFGF
+508 QLGFTQQDVEARFGF

-570 LSDAPSQVEKAQLD
+570 LSDAPSRVENLQLD
-584 ELGIAL
+584 ELGIAI
-590 VNTLN
+590 VEKQ

>member
-1 MTGIGDWKRSC
+1 MTGIGDWKRTC

-19 EMLGQSLTLM
+19 EMLGRNLTLM
-29 GWVQRRRDLGG
+29 GWVQRRRDLGA
-40 LIFIWLRDRTGIVQ
+40 LVFIWLRDRTGIVQ
-54 VVFDQSKY
+54 VVFDQSRY
-62 PGVFLS
+62 PDVFLK

-74 EYVLAVKG
+74 EYVIAVKG
-82 EVVLREENNINRELK
+82 ELVLRDENNINHDLK
-97 TGDIE
+97 TGDVEMIVSE
-102 VIASDLKILSAS
+102 LKILSAS

-135 RYLDLRRPVLQ
+135 RYLDLRRSALQ
-146 EIFALRSHAAFSAR
+146 EIFALRSRAAYSVR

-194 NGEFYAL
+194 NGEFYAM

-248 FVDTSDVME
+248 FVDTNDVMQT
-257 VAEKLIARV
+257 AEGLISRV
-266 FKDIKGMEIGLPI
+266 FKDIKGMDISLPI
-279 ERLTF
+279 ERLTYAQ
-284 NEAMERFGS
+284 AMERFGS

-298 RFGMELIDVS
+298 RFGMELQDVS
-308 ETVKDCGFS
+308 DIVKDCAFS
-317 VFSSAVQKG
+317 VFSSTVQKG
-326 GRVTGI
+326 GRVTGL
-332 TVRNAGGLTRKE
+332 TARGAGGMTRKE
-344 IDALAEMLKDY
+344 IDAMAEALKDY
-355 KAKGLAWAVLSSE
+355 KAKGLAWAILAPD
-368 GVRSSFSKFMSPEQ
+368 GIRSSFGKFMSAEE
-382 MQALID
+382 MQALIE
-388 RMGAQ
+388 RMDAKN
-393 PGDAMFF
+393 GDAMFF
-400 VADTPEISL
+400 VADMPEISQ

-417 ILGRK
+417 MLGRK
-422 LGLIDDSAYRFVWI
+422 LGIIDEKAYRFVWI
-436 TEFPLFEYSEEDGRY
+436 TEFPLFEYSEEDQRY

-466 SLIGKDNDKVRSKAY
+466 NLIGKDNARVRSKAY

-494 IRIHDSDMQSMILN
+494 IRIHDSDMQSMLLE
-508 QLGFTQQDVEMRFGF
+508 QLGFTQQDVEARFGF

-570 LSDAPSQVEKAQLD
+570 LSDAPSRVENLQLD
-584 ELGIAL
+584 ELGIAI
-590 VNTLN
+590 VEKQ

>member
-1 MTGIGDWKRSC
+1 MTGIGDWKRTC

-19 EMLGQSLTLM
+19 EMLGRNLTLM
-29 GWVQRRRDLGG
+29 GWVQRRRDLGA
-40 LIFIWLRDRTGIVQ
+40 LVFIWLRDRTGIVQ
-54 VVFDQSKY
+54 VVFDQSRY
-62 PGVFLS
+62 PDVFLK

-74 EYVLAVKG
+74 EYVIAVKG
-82 EVVLREENNINRELK
+82 ELVLRDENNINHDLK
-97 TGDIE
+97 TGDVEMIVSE
-102 VIASDLKILSAS
+102 LRILSAS

-135 RYLDLRRPVLQ
+135 RYLDLRRSALQ
-146 EIFALRSHAAFSAR
+146 EIFALRSRAAYSVR

-248 FVDTSDVME
+248 FVDTNDVMQT
-257 VAEKLIARV
+257 AEGLISRV
-266 FKDIKGMEIGLPI
+266 FKDIKGMDISLPI
-279 ERLTF
+279 ERLTYVQ
-284 NEAMERFGS
+284 AMERFGS

-298 RFGMELIDVS
+298 RFGMELQDVS
-308 ETVKDCGFS
+308 DIVKDCAFS
-317 VFSSAVQKG
+317 VFSSTVQKG
-326 GRVTGI
+326 GRVTGL
-332 TVRNAGGLTRKE
+332 TARGAGGMTRKE
-344 IDALAEMLKDY
+344 IDAMAEALKDY
-355 KAKGLAWAVLSSE
+355 KAKGLAWAILAPD
-368 GVRSSFSKFMSPEQ
+368 GIRSSFGKFMSAEE
-382 MQALID
+382 MQALIE
-388 RMGAQ
+388 RMDAKN
-393 PGDAMFF
+393 GDAMFF
-400 VADTPEISL
+400 VADMPEISQI
-409 TAMGQLRL
+409 AMGQLRL
-417 ILGRK
+417 MLGRK
-422 LGLIDDSAYRFVWI
+422 LGIIDEKAYRFVWI
-436 TEFPLFEYSEEDGRY
+436 TEFPLFEYSEEDQRY

-466 SLIGKDNDKVRSKAY
+466 DLIGKDNAQVRSKAY

-494 IRIHDSDMQSMILN
+494 IRIHDSDMQSMLLE
-508 QLGFTQQDVEMRFGF
+508 QLGFTQQDVEARFGF

-570 LSDAPSQVEKAQLD
+570 LSDAPSRVENLQLD
-584 ELGIAL
+584 ELGITI
-590 VNTLN
+590 VEKQ

>member
-1 MTGIGDWKRSC
+1 MTGIGDWKRTC

-19 EMLGQSLTLM
+19 EMLGRNLTLM
-29 GWVQRRRDLGG
+29 GWVQRRRDLGA
-40 LIFIWLRDRTGIVQ
+40 LVFIWLRDRTGIVQ
-54 VVFDQSKY
+54 VVFDQSRY
-62 PGVFLS
+62 PDVFLK

-74 EYVLAVKG
+74 EYVIAVKG
-82 EVVLREENNINRELK
+82 ELVLRDENNINHDLK
-97 TGDIE
+97 TGDVEMIVSE
-102 VIASDLKILSAS
+102 LKILSAS

-135 RYLDLRRPVLQ
+135 RYLDLRRSALQ
-146 EIFALRSHAAFSAR
+146 EIFALRSRAAYSVR

-248 FVDTSDVME
+248 FVDTNDVMQT
-257 VAEKLIARV
+257 AEGLISRV
-266 FKDIKGMEIGLPI
+266 FKDIKGMDISLPI
-279 ERLTF
+279 ERLTYAQ
-284 NEAMERFGS
+284 AMERFGS

-298 RFGMELIDVS
+298 RFGMELQDVS
-308 ETVKDCGFS
+308 DIVKDCAFS
-317 VFSSAVQKG
+317 VFSSTVQKG
-326 GRVTGI
+326 GRVIGLTARG
-332 TVRNAGGLTRKE
+332 AGGMTRKE
-344 IDALAEMLKDY
+344 IDAMAEALKDY
-355 KAKGLAWAVLSSE
+355 KAKGLAWVILAPD
-368 GVRSSFSKFMSPEQ
+368 GIRSSFGKFMSAEE
-382 MQALID
+382 MQALIE
-388 RMGAQ
+388 RMDARN
-393 PGDAMFF
+393 GDAMFF
-400 VADTPEISL
+400 VADMPEISQ

-417 ILGRK
+417 MLGRK
-422 LGLIDDSAYRFVWI
+422 LGIIDEKAYRFVWI
-436 TEFPLFEYSEEDGRY
+436 TEFPLFEYSEEDQRY

-466 SLIGKDNDKVRSKAY
+466 DLIGKDNARVRSKAY

-494 IRIHDSDMQSMILN
+494 IRIHDSDMQSMLLE
-508 QLGFTQQDVEMRFGF
+508 QLGFTQQDVEARFGF

-570 LSDAPSQVEKAQLD
+570 LSDAPSRVENLQLD
-584 ELGIAL
+584 ELGIAI
-590 VNTLN
+590 VEKQ

>member
-1 MTGIGDWKRSC
+1 M
-12 MCAEANR
+12 
-19 EMLGQSLTLM
+19 
-29 GWVQRRRDLGG
+29 
-40 LIFIWLRDRTGIVQ
+40 IV
-54 VVFDQSKY
+54 
-62 PGVFLS
+62 
-68 AQELRS
+68 S
-74 EYVLAVKG
+74 E
-82 EVVLREENNINRELK
+82 
-97 TGDIE
+97 
-102 VIASDLKILSAS
+102 LKILSAS

-135 RYLDLRRPVLQ
+135 RYLDLRRSALQ
-146 EIFALRSHAAFSAR
+146 EIFALRSRAAYSVR

-248 FVDTSDVME
+248 FVDTNDVMQT
-257 VAEKLIARV
+257 AEGLISRV
-266 FKDIKGMEIGLPI
+266 FKDIKGMDISLPI
-279 ERLTF
+279 ERLTYAQ
-284 NEAMERFGS
+284 AMERFGS

-298 RFGMELIDVS
+298 RFGMELQDVS
-308 ETVKDCGFS
+308 DIVKDCAFS
-317 VFSSAVQKG
+317 VFSSTVQKG
-326 GRVTGI
+326 GRVTGL
-332 TVRNAGGLTRKE
+332 TARGAGGMTRKE
-344 IDALAEMLKDY
+344 IDAMAEALKDY
-355 KAKGLAWAVLSSE
+355 KAKGLAWAILAPD
-368 GVRSSFSKFMSPEQ
+368 GIRSSFGKFMSTEE
-382 MQALID
+382 MQALIE
-388 RMGAQ
+388 RMDAKN
-393 PGDAMFF
+393 GDAMFF
-400 VADTPEISL
+400 VADMPEISQI
-409 TAMGQLRL
+409 AMGQLRL
-417 ILGRK
+417 MLGRK
-422 LGLIDDSAYRFVWI
+422 LGIIDEKAYRFVWI
-436 TEFPLFEYSEEDGRY
+436 TEFPLFEYSEEDQRY

-466 SLIGKDNDKVRSKAY
+466 DLIGKDNARVRSKAY

-494 IRIHDSDMQSMILN
+494 IRIHDSDMQSMLLE
-508 QLGFTQQDVEMRFGF
+508 QLGFTQQDVEARFGF

-570 LSDAPSQVEKAQLD
+570 LSDAPSRVENLQLD
-584 ELGIAL
+584 ELGIAI
-590 VNTLN
+590 VEKQ

>member
-1 MTGIGDWKRSC
+1 MTGIGEWKRSC

-19 EMLGQSLTLM
+19 EALNKTLTLM

-40 LIFIWLRDRTGIVQ
+40 LIFIWLRDKTGIVQ

-62 PGVFLS
+62 PEVFLS

-82 EVVLREENNINRELK
+82 EVVLRDQNNINPELK
-97 TGDIE
+97 TGDVE
-102 VIASDLKILSAS
+102 VVASELKILSSS

-146 EIFALRSHAAFSAR
+146 EIFALRSQTAFSAH

-241 QIDVELS
+241 QIDVEMS
-248 FVDTSDVME
+248 FVDTPDVMDA
-257 VAEKLIARV
+257 AEKLIARG
-266 FKDIKGMEIGLPI
+266 FKDIKGMDIGLPI

-284 NEAMERFGS
+284 IEAMERFGS

-298 RFGMELIDVS
+298 RFGMELKDVS
-308 ETVKDCGFS
+308 DTVKNCGFS
-317 VFSSAVQKG
+317 VFSSTVANG

-332 TVRNAGGLTRKE
+332 TARGAGSLTRKE
-344 IDALAEMLKDY
+344 IDTMAETLKDY
-355 KAKGLAWAVLSSE
+355 KAKGLAWAILSSD
-368 GVRSSFSKFMSPEQ
+368 GMRSSFGKFMSPEEI
-382 MQALID
+382 QALIE
-388 RMGAQ
+388 RMDAK

-417 ILGRK
+417 ILGRR
-422 LGLIDDSAYRFVWI
+422 LGLIDGNSYRFAWV
-436 TEFPLFEYSEEDGRY
+436 TEFPLFEYSTEDGRY

-508 QLGFTQQDVEMRFGF
+508 QLGFTQQDVEARFGF

-584 ELGIAL
+584 ELGITL
-590 VNTLN
+590 VKE